1 MKVTKDYLK
10 QLIREQIEEQQQS
23 TQDLK
28 KKLLTLAQNLAGIQK
43 NEIEMVDLFIN
54 MIDLA
59 KRENINVGE
68 FKRKLGLAKDAA
80 EKIAK

>member
-1 MKVTKDYLK
+1 MKVTKELLK
-10 QLIREQIEEQQQS
+10 QLVREQLEEQQT

-28 KKLLTLAQNLAGIQK
+28 KKLLALAQNLSGIQR
-43 NEIEMVDLFIN
+43 NEIEMVDLFIS
-54 MIDLA
+54 MINLA

-68 FKRKLGLAKDAA
+68 FKRRLGLAKDAA

>member
-1 MKVTKDYLK
+1 MKVTKELLK
-10 QLIREQIEEQQQS
+10 QLIREQLEEQQT

-28 KKLLTLAQNLAGIQK
+28 KKLLALAQNLSGIQR
-43 NEIEMVDLFIN
+43 NEIEMVDLFIS

-68 FKRKLGLAKDAA
+68 FKRRLGLAKDAA

>member
-1 MKVTKDYLK
+1 MKVTKEYIK
-10 QLIREQIEEQQQS
+10 ELIREQIEEQQQS

>member
-1 MKVTKDYLK
+1 MEVTKELLK
-10 QLIREQIEEQQQS
+10 QLIREQLEEQQT
-23 TQDLK
+23 TQDIK
-28 KKLLTLAQNLAGIQK
+28 KKLLTLAQNLSGIQR
-43 NEIEMVDLFIN
+43 NEIEMVDLFIS

-68 FKRKLGLAKDAA
+68 FKRRLGLAKDAA